1 MLSLPLSPRVKIC
14 DVLTVMLFLIAPL
27 QAPDL
32 VTAYSSSSSTLM
44 VKWSKLV
51 KKLFQGKPI
60 GYNITYQSFDL
71 KNDIH
76 FARVNHTKNTTTLT
90 NLTVYTMYVIKVS
103 AVSSGGTGPSNIV
116 KARTDAEGAV
126 VVYFAIL

>member
-1 MLSLPLSPRVKIC
+1 MLPLLLGPRAKIF
-14 DVLTVMLFLIAPL
+14 DAVTVIFFLLAPL

-32 VTAYSSSSSTLM
+32 VTAYNSSSSIVI

-60 GYNITYQSFDL
+60 GYNITYQSVDL
-71 KNDIH
+71 KSVTN

-103 AVSSGGTGPSNIV
+103 AVSSGGTGPSNTV
-116 KARTDAEGAV
+116 KARTDAEGAG
-126 VVYFAIL
+126 VVYFAIR